1 MVAIMRPGCKRA
13 AVLVLVL
20 FLTACGATTSRTTD
34 DPTTTTS
41 VKIALLNDAQ
51 VGALRLDARTFQGVV
66 TLSGVVRTPAQE
78 QQAVAVGRKG
88 SGVRDAKS
96 ALTIQPQ

>member
-1 MVAIMRPGCKRA
+1 MRPGCSLA
-13 AVLVLVL
+13 EVPIAILILL
-20 FLTACGATTSRTTD
+20 LTACGATTSRTTD
-34 DPTTTTS
+34 DPTITTS

-51 VGALRLDARTFQGVV
+51 VGALRLDTKTFQGVV

-78 QQAVAVGRKG
+78 QQAVAVARRV
-88 SGVRDAKS
+88 SGVRDVKS

>member
-1 MVAIMRPGCKRA
+1 MRPGCSLA
-13 AVLVLVL
+13 EVPIVILILL
-20 FLTACGATTSRTTD
+20 LTACGATTSRTTD

-51 VGALRLDARTFQGVV
+51 VGALRLDAKTFQGVV

-78 QQAVAVGRKG
+78 QQAVAVARKV
-88 SGVRDAKS
+88 SGVRDVKS
-96 ALTIQPQ
+96 ALKIQPQ